1 MINLNIIVLLLFI
14 FFMISIGQIVRL
26 KKDVIYLKRAV
37 KQILKQKN
45 KDINDWKYWT
55 AIIQS

>member
-1 MINLNIIVLLLFI
+1 MVNLNIIVLLLFI

-26 KKDVIYLKRAV
+26 KKDVMYLKRAV

-45 KDINDWKYWT
+45 KDIND
-55 AIIQS
+55 